1 MWISDSWQD
10 FEVLDCSRG
19 EKLERWGKYTL
30 VRPDPQAIWDTPR
43 TDPRWRWLPDDST
56 LADPVIDL
64 SVLVGHRQVTDLHLV
79 NLAASAGL
87 RLVTFDAGIAAA
99 LAKADRRHVLVL
111 PQ

>member
-43 TDPRWRWLPDDST
+43 TDP
-56 LADPVIDL
+56 
-64 SVLVGHRQVTDLHLV
+64 
-79 NLAASAGL
+79 AGA
-87 RLVTFDAGIAAA
+87 RPTGATAAA
-99 LAKADRRHVLVL
+99 TPAAAAGTSAPSRRAGTSATGT
-111 PQ
+111 

>member
-43 TDPRWRWLPDDST
+43 TDPRWRTADGRYSPQPHRRRQLGQAHPPAKLGHPLPGSDV
-56 LADPVIDL
+56 P
-64 SVLVGHRQVTDLHLV
+64 RQ
-79 NLAASAGL
+79 A
-87 RLVTFDAGIAAA
+87 
-99 LAKADRRHVLVL
+99 
-111 PQ
+111 P

>member
-43 TDPRWRWLPDDST
+43 TDPR
-56 LADPVIDL
+56 
-64 SVLVGHRQVTDLHLV
+64 RQL
-79 NLAASAGL
+79 G
-87 RLVTFDAGIAAA
+87 
-99 LAKADRRHVLVL
+99 
-111 PQ
+111 

>member
-43 TDPRWRWLPDDST
+43 T
-56 LADPVIDL
+56 
-64 SVLVGHRQVTDLHLV
+64 
-79 NLAASAGL
+79 
-87 RLVTFDAGIAAA
+87 AAA
-99 LAKADRRHVLVL
+99 TPAAAAGTSAPSRRAGTSVTGT
-111 PQ
+111 

>member
-43 TDPRWRWLPDDST
+43 TDPRWRT
-56 LADPVIDL
+56 
-64 SVLVGHRQVTDLHLV
+64 
-79 NLAASAGL
+79 AATAAAIPAAA
-87 RLVTFDAGIAAA
+87 AGINVPS
-99 LAKADRRHVLVL
+99 RRAGTSVIGN
-111 PQ
+111 

>member
-43 TDPRWRWLPDDST
+43 TDPRWRT
-56 LADPVIDL
+56 
-64 SVLVGHRQVTDLHLV
+64 
-79 NLAASAGL
+79 AA
-87 RLVTFDAGIAAA
+87 IPAAA
-99 LAKADRRHVLVL
+99 AGTSAPSR
-111 PQ
+111 QAGTSTTGT